1 MVLIL
6 IFAEVLGL
14 YGYVQLIIFW
24 LLANICT
31 PV

>member
-14 YGYVQLIIFW
+14 YGYVQQPGPGRLD
-24 LLANICT
+24 
-31 PV
+31 VSG